1 MTCDVYS
8 SIRNDII
15 VNGANDT
22 ANTTIEIFLLN
33 VSFSIV
39 VFMLPPLVIA
49 DINPC
54 QYVCPSFLPT
64 FGFHSLA

>member
-33 VSFSIV
+33 VSFSII
-39 VFMLPPLVIA
+39 VFILPQLALQVLTH
-49 DINPC
+49 
-54 QYVCPSFLPT
+54 VSMSVHPSFQRLVST
-64 FGFHSLA
+64 Q